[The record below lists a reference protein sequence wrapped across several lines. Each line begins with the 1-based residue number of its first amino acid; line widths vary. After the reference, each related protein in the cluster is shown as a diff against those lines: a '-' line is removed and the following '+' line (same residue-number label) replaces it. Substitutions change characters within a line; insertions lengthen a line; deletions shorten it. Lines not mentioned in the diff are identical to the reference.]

1 MHRIFTA
8 AFAVAFLGA
17 PLAAQ
22 ATTSSDDNF
31 KWNGKMA
38 AGSWLR
44 VSNLNGSISVE
55 KASGD
60 VAEVTAEK
68 DWRRG
73 DPKDVTFAVV
83 KDGDNITIC
92 ALWGDRST
100 CDARGSHYH
109 GHGDNWGDHNDV
121 NVKFTIKLP
130 AGVKVGVNT
139 VNGGLDVSGAQS
151 EVRAETVNGRIDAS
165 SAGGPVVAN
174 TVNGSIRVAMDAAP
188 GDDDLKFTTVNGS
201 ISVTVPSNFAA
212 DVEME
217 TVNGSLTSDFPL
229 TISGKVN
236 TKHLHATL
244 GKGGRQVKLETVN
257 GSIEIKKGS

>member
-1 MHRIFTA
+1 
-8 AFAVAFLGA
+8 
-17 PLAAQ
+17 
-22 ATTSSDDNF
+22 
-31 KWNGKMA
+31 MA
-38 AGSWLR
+38 AGSWLN

-73 DPKDVTFAVV
+73 DPKDVTFAIV
-83 KDGDNITIC
+83 KDGENITIC

-100 CDARGSHYH
+100 CDARGAHYH
-109 GHGDNWGDHNDV
+109 GHGDSWGDHNDV

-130 AGVKVGVNT
+130 AGVNVGVNT
-139 VNGGLDVSGAQS
+139 INGSLDVSGAQS
-151 EVRAETVNGRIDAS
+151 EVKASTVNGRVDAS
-165 SAGGPVVAN
+165 SAGGPVEAN
-174 TVNGSIRVAMDAAP
+174 TVNGSIRVTMDAAP
-188 GDDDLKFTTVNGS
+188 GKDDLKFSTVNGS

-212 DVEME
+212 DLEMQ

-236 TKHLHATL
+236 PKHLHAVI
-244 GKGGRQVKLETVN
+244 GSGGREVRLETVN
-257 GSIEIKKGS
+257 GSIEILKGR

>member
-1 MHRIFTA
+1 MHRIITA

-22 ATTSSDDNF
+22 TTTSSDDNF
-31 KWNGKMA
+31 KWSGKMN

-44 VSNLNGSISVE
+44 VANMNGSISVE
-55 KASGD
+55 KATGD

-68 DWRRG
+68 DWRHG
-73 DPKDVTFAVV
+73 DPKDVTFAIV
-83 KDGDNITIC
+83 KDGNNITIC

-100 CDARGSHYH
+100 CDADGAHYH
-109 GHGDNWGDHNDV
+109 NHGNWDGDHNDV

-130 AGVKVGVNT
+130 AGVNVGVNT
-139 VNGGLDVSGAQS
+139 INGSLDVSGAQS
-151 EVRAETVNGRIDAS
+151 EVRASTVNGRVDAS
-165 SAGGPVVAN
+165 STGGPVEAN
-174 TVNGSIRVAMDAAP
+174 TVNGSIRVTMDAAP
-188 GDDDLKFTTVNGS
+188 GKDDLKFSTVNGS

-212 DVEME
+212 DLEMQ

-236 TKHLHATL
+236 PKHLHAVI
-244 GKGGRQVKLETVN
+244 GSGGREVRLETVN
-257 GSIEIKKGS
+257 GSIEILKGR